1 MDVEWIV
8 MGMGVV
14 FGPWWS
20 TYTANGRGPKG
31 GLLVAVYCL
40 KIQRCASHKFKWHQT
55 GPSLVLTPGSGFQ
68 SRNLRKVFLPGVSRD
83 RWRHRVHIREFFHSK
98 MCTFYQGLGS
108 LIRSSAYPYQNVSWY
123 GTQNESQLGL
133 IDVIHRPGS
142 HEEVWL
148 MWYRTLM
155 SEGLIDVIQRLPK
168 GLYQLIT
175 LIWFIMMHSLGLV
188 LCDASIPGTT

>member
-98 MCTFYQGLGS
+98 MCTFY
-108 LIRSSAYPYQNVSWY
+108 RAWAHSSDQVRVI
-123 GTQNESQLGL
+123 LGL
-133 IDVIHRPGS
+133 PISKRIMIRYSKWVPTGFDWCDTQTRISWG
-142 HEEVWL
+142 
-148 MWYRTLM
+148 
-155 SEGLIDVIQRLPK
+155 GLIDVIQDTHVRGFDWCDTKVAQRAVSIDNSDMIHYDALPCR
-168 GLYQLIT
+168 
-175 LIWFIMMHSLGLV
+175 V
-188 LCDASIPGTT
+188 

>member
-8 MGMGVV
+8 MGMRVV

-108 LIRSSAYPYQNVSWY
+108 LIRSS
-123 GTQNESQLGL
+123 
-133 IDVIHRPGS
+133 GS
-142 HEEVWL
+142 HIKTYHDTVLKMSPNWVWL
-148 MWYRTLM
+148 MWYTDQDLM
-155 SEGLIDVIQRLPK
+155 RRFDWCDTGHSSQRVWLMWYKGCPK
-168 GLYQLIT
+168 GCIN
-175 LIWFIMMHSLGLV
+175 W
-188 LCDASIPGTT
+188 